1 MQSTF
6 TCITAIGE
14 KNICKD
20 TPKYLLKI
28 CNCVNCKCS
37 LKNSCYMLTVNVLTL
52 PEMISLRLMTNKS
65 TRNVFNDFTIF
76 PNKTMT
82 QISKTK
88 KILNKQ
94 VTRVVETT
102 SVTLVINLV
111 LDFTVHLKTTGRRL
125 NRKRSIKTLISN

>member
-1 MQSTF
+1 MLTML
-6 TCITAIGE
+6 I
-14 KNICKD
+14 
-20 TPKYLLKI
+20 
-28 CNCVNCKCS
+28 VNV
-37 LKNSCYMLTVNVLTL
+37 LTVNVLTV

-65 TRNVFNDFTIF
+65 TRGVLKDYTILR
-76 PNKTMT
+76 NKTMT

-111 LDFTVHLKTTGRRL
+111 LDFTVHLKTTGRRQ

>member
-1 MQSTF
+1 
-6 TCITAIGE
+6 
-14 KNICKD
+14 
-20 TPKYLLKI
+20 
-28 CNCVNCKCS
+28 
-37 LKNSCYMLTVNVLTL
+37 MLTVNVLTL

-65 TRNVFNDFTIF
+65 TRNVFNDYTILR
-76 PNKTMT
+76 NKTMT

>member
-1 MQSTF
+1 
-6 TCITAIGE
+6 
-14 KNICKD
+14 
-20 TPKYLLKI
+20 
-28 CNCVNCKCS
+28 
-37 LKNSCYMLTVNVLTL
+37 MLTVNVLTL
-52 PEMISLRLMTNKS
+52 PEMISIRLMTNKS

-76 PNKTMT
+76 PYKTMT

-111 LDFTVHLKTTGRRL
+111 LDFTVHLKTTGRRH

>member
-1 MQSTF
+1 ML
-6 TCITAIGE
+6 I
-14 KNICKD
+14 
-20 TPKYLLKI
+20 
-28 CNCVNCKCS
+28 VNV
-37 LKNSCYMLTVNVLTL
+37 LTVNVLTV

-65 TRNVFNDFTIF
+65 TRGVLKDYTILR
-76 PNKTMT
+76 NKTMT

>member
-1 MQSTF
+1 
-6 TCITAIGE
+6 
-14 KNICKD
+14 
-20 TPKYLLKI
+20 
-28 CNCVNCKCS
+28 
-37 LKNSCYMLTVNVLTL
+37 MLTVNALTL
-52 PEMISLRLMTNKS
+52 PEMISIRLMTNKS

-111 LDFTVHLKTTGRRL
+111 LDFTVHLKTTGRRH

>member
-1 MQSTF
+1 
-6 TCITAIGE
+6 
-14 KNICKD
+14 
-20 TPKYLLKI
+20 
-28 CNCVNCKCS
+28 
-37 LKNSCYMLTVNVLTL
+37 MLTVNVLTL
-52 PEMISLRLMTNKS
+52 PGMISIRLLTNKS
-65 TRNVFNDFTIF
+65 TRNVFNDYTILR
-76 PNKTMT
+76 NKTMT

-111 LDFTVHLKTTGRRL
+111 LDFTVHLKTTGRRH

>member
-1 MQSTF
+1 ML
-6 TCITAIGE
+6 I
-14 KNICKD
+14 
-20 TPKYLLKI
+20 
-28 CNCVNCKCS
+28 VNV
-37 LKNSCYMLTVNVLTL
+37 LTVNVLTV

-65 TRNVFNDFTIF
+65 TRGVLKDYTILR
-76 PNKTMT
+76 NKTMT

-102 SVTLVINLV
+102 SVALVINLV
-111 LDFTVHLKTTGRRL
+111 LDFTVHLKTTGRRH

>member
-1 MQSTF
+1 
-6 TCITAIGE
+6 
-14 KNICKD
+14 
-20 TPKYLLKI
+20 
-28 CNCVNCKCS
+28 
-37 LKNSCYMLTVNVLTL
+37 MLTVNVLTL

-65 TRNVFNDFTIF
+65 TRNVFNDFTILR
-76 PNKTMT
+76 NKTMT

-94 VTRVVETT
+94 GTRVVETT

-111 LDFTVHLKTTGRRL
+111 LDFTVHLKTTGRRH

>member
-1 MQSTF
+1 
-6 TCITAIGE
+6 
-14 KNICKD
+14 
-20 TPKYLLKI
+20 
-28 CNCVNCKCS
+28 
-37 LKNSCYMLTVNVLTL
+37 MLTVNVLTL
-52 PEMISLRLMTNKS
+52 PEMISIRLLTNKS
-65 TRNVFNDFTIF
+65 TRNVFNDYTILR
-76 PNKTMT
+76 NKTMT

-111 LDFTVHLKTTGRRL
+111 LDFTVHLITTGRRH